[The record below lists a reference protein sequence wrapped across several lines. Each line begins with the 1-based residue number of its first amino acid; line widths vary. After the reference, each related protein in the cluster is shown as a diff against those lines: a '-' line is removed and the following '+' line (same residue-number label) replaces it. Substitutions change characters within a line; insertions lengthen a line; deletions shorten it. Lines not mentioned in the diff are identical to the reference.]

1 MIPVIL
7 VCTLVNERARSQTSA
22 VAGLVLTA
30 LGHAKAP
37 PSTTTAS
44 THGTATPPS
53 LPRPDPGLVPHQH
66 QANHHEYDLPP
77 HPVRPPRHGGLP
89 RSTHST
95 TIVDRLRVIFPRPSL
110 FLSLSSSISTSPPP
124 VVVASDTSPARP
136 HAMDLVDPATG
147 RPLPSDA
154 IQRVLFVANTVH
166 VYNIPPLTSMRGHSA
181 TAWTA
186 DPARHIFTARLRV
199 IETSSSSSSF
209 EPLST
214 SSSPTPSSSS
224 GSPSSHLKVDL
235 VLEDTSSPSTPQLF
249 AAAPYTH
256 PSAVEPVV
264 DSSRFFAITV
274 RDDQGRKAVLGIG
287 FEDRSDAFDLAVALQ
302 EARRGLGL
310 DADAQKGGQRGA
322 GVGPDAAG
330 EGKDKE
336 PVKDYS
342 LKEGETITVNLGS
355 KFGRRR
361 PQQQEQQQ
369 AESASLQSFALAPPP
384 SSSSSAQTGDAAA
397 GGFALPPPPTAED
410 VKRKRRSL
418 RDLGFDDGQFGEF
431 A

>member
-1 MIPVIL
+1 M
-7 VCTLVNERARSQTSA
+7 
-22 VAGLVLTA
+22 
-30 LGHAKAP
+30 
-37 PSTTTAS
+37 
-44 THGTATPPS
+44 
-53 LPRPDPGLVPHQH
+53 
-66 QANHHEYDLPP
+66 
-77 HPVRPPRHGGLP
+77 
-89 RSTHST
+89 
-95 TIVDRLRVIFPRPSL
+95 
-110 FLSLSSSISTSPPP
+110 
-124 VVVASDTSPARP
+124 
-136 HAMDLVDPATG
+136 
-147 RPLPSDA
+147 
-154 IQRVLFVANTVH
+154 
-166 VYNIPPLTSMRGHSA
+166 
-181 TAWTA
+181 
-186 DPARHIFTARLRV
+186 
-199 IETSSSSSSF
+199 
-209 EPLST
+209 
-214 SSSPTPSSSS
+214 
-224 GSPSSHLKVDL
+224 
-235 VLEDTSSPSTPQLF
+235 
-249 AAAPYTH
+249 
-256 PSAVEPVV
+256 
-264 DSSRFFAITV
+264 

-310 DADAQKGGQRGA
+310 HADAQKGGQRGA
-322 GVGPDAAG
+322 GVGADAAS

>member
-1 MIPVIL
+1 
-7 VCTLVNERARSQTSA
+7 
-22 VAGLVLTA
+22 
-30 LGHAKAP
+30 
-37 PSTTTAS
+37 
-44 THGTATPPS
+44 
-53 LPRPDPGLVPHQH
+53 
-66 QANHHEYDLPP
+66 
-77 HPVRPPRHGGLP
+77 
-89 RSTHST
+89 
-95 TIVDRLRVIFPRPSL
+95 
-110 FLSLSSSISTSPPP
+110 
-124 VVVASDTSPARP
+124 
-136 HAMDLVDPATG
+136 MDLVDPATG

-186 DPARHIFTARLRV
+186 DPARHIFTAHLRARPRR
-199 IETSSSSSSF
+199 T
-209 EPLST
+209 LKST
-214 SSSPTPSSSS
+214 SSSKTPPRPPRRSSS
-224 GSPSSHLKVDL
+224 PPRP
-235 VLEDTSSPSTPQLF
+235 TRT
-249 AAAPYTH
+249 

-310 DADAQKGGQRGA
+310 DADAQKGGQRRA

-410 VKRKRRSL
+410 VKRRGESL